1 MQCNAKNETFSLEC
15 IEYTP
20 VLWTELDRLDC
31 RAGRLNRDKE
41 PSRENRG
48 FFRLSDDLQL
58 TRGSLIPDLGNRQTC
73 NRQRFLMT
81 VLLPSPRFHC

>member
-1 MQCNAKNETFSLEC
+1 MNLISNPKSQYSVGT
-15 IEYTP
+15 
-20 VLWTELDRLDC
+20 

-58 TRGSLIPDLGNRQTC
+58 TRGSLIPYLGNRQTC